1 MFFDCCGFEC
11 ENTQANGAAIK
22 IDCNTNNL
30 RFSNCNVVGLDE
42 ADRGFDFNSGTHN
55 GLVIESV
62 RFDNIDAGGVCI
74 YDNGC
79 TYTDTKIIG
88 LSRNNAET
96 GWTGTFASSL
106 RNGFG
111 QSTWIFGDGTN
122 NMTVQPDGEINL
134 AGTARVI
141 KDIWLAADGVRG
153 PTTKPATWK
162 EFGLSGVWEFSD
174 GTDDTI
180 VANIKFPNDMDMTVA
195 PTFCVGWST
204 ATAVTTETATWQL
217 EYLYTAPGED
227 TTAAGQDTV
236 TVDSNAVAQSNGLI
250 IATFPA
256 VDTPGATDVC
266 VHCQVKRL
274 GAGGNDDLT
283 DTAELHGFVMQYT
296 SNKLGTAT

>member
-1 MFFDCCGFEC
+1 MP
-11 ENTQANGAAIK
+11 
-22 IDCNTNNL
+22 
-30 RFSNCNVVGLDE
+30 
-42 ADRGFDFNSGTHN
+42 
-55 GLVIESV
+55 VI
-62 RFDNIDAGGVCI
+62 RDLWIDA
-74 YDNGC
+74 N
-79 TYTDTKIIG
+79 
-88 LSRNNAET
+88 
-96 GWTGTFASSL
+96 
-106 RNGFG
+106 
-111 QSTWIFGDGTN
+111 
-122 NMTVQPDGEINL
+122 
-134 AGTARVI
+134 
-141 KDIWLAADGVRG
+141 GVRG

-162 EFGLSGVWEFSD
+162 EWGLSGVWEFSD